1 MISGI
6 LLAAGAGVRFGGH
19 KLLQRLPDG
28 TSIGVASLRNLH
40 AALARSLAVVRVGD
54 VELQR
59 LLSDERVPVIEC
71 ADAGLGMGHSLA
83 TAVAHESMATGWVIA
98 LGYMPRISPNTIARV
113 ARELERG
120 ARIVVPI
127 FAGRRGHPVGFSSVF
142 RDQLMAL
149 RGDAG
154 ARGILSAYA
163 TSIRELEVEDPGI
176 VQDVDTPE
184 DVQRLTES

>member
-59 LLSDERVPVIEC
+59 LLSDERVPVI
-71 ADAGLGMGHSLA
+71 
-83 TAVAHESMATGWVIA
+83 
-98 LGYMPRISPNTIARV
+98 
-113 ARELERG
+113 
-120 ARIVVPI
+120 
-127 FAGRRGHPVGFSSVF
+127 
-142 RDQLMAL
+142 
-149 RGDAG
+149 
-154 ARGILSAYA
+154 
-163 TSIRELEVEDPGI
+163 
-176 VQDVDTPE
+176 
-184 DVQRLTES
+184 